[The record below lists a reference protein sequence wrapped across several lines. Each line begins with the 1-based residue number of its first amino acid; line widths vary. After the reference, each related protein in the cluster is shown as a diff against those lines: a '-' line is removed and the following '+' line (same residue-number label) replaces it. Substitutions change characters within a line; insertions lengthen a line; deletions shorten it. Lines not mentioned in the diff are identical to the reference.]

1 MNCFEIIFSPTGGT
15 KKVAHVLANKLS
27 DRSSCIDLTDQKT
40 DFTSFSFSADDIC
53 LLAVPSFGGRVP
65 AVAAERLRLLRG
77 NGAKA
82 VLVAVYGNRAYE
94 DTLVELQDIAESA
107 GFRSIAAVAAVAEH
121 SIMRQFAAGRPDAD
135 DVRELEGFVETIRQ
149 RAESE
154 TIPPLAVP
162 GNRPYKEW
170 HSLPMHPKA
179 NHDCRSCG
187 ACAAVCPVGAI
198 PPENPKN
205 TDTSRCISCMRCISM
220 CPSHARELN
229 KLLLSGAVLKLQK
242 VCSGRKPNEFI

>member
-1 MNCFEIIFSPTGGT
+1 MSCFEVIFSPTGGT
-15 KKVAHVLANKLS
+15 KKVPHILAGKLS
-27 DRSSCIDLTDQKT
+27 DRSECIDLTDPKV
-40 DFTSFSFSADDIC
+40 DFASFSFAADDIC

-94 DTLVELQDIAESA
+94 DTLVELQDIAENA

-121 SIMRQFAAGRPDAD
+121 SIMRQFATGRPDAD
-135 DVRELEGFVETIRQ
+135 DVRELERFAEVIRQ

-154 TIPPLAVP
+154 NIPLLDVP

-170 HSLPMHPKA
+170 HSSPMYPET
-179 NHDCRSCG
+179 NQDCCFCG

-198 PPENPKN
+198 PLENPQKTN
-205 TDTSRCISCMRCISM
+205 TGMCISCMRCISV
-220 CPSHARELN
+220 CPSHARELK
-229 KLLLSGAVLKLQK
+229 KLLLDGVALKLQK
-242 VCSGRKPNEFI
+242 VCSGRKSNELI